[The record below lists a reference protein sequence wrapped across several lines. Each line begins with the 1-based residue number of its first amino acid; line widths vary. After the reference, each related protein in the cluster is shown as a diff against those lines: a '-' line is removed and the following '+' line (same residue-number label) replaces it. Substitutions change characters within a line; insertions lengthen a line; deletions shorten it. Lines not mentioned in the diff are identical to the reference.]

1 MPYVKCRKGFSTFF
15 SSIFLPKQ
23 GQKRVKGG
31 IKVRTLTLDD
41 RRKIEMMWGENT
53 SPVKIA
59 EHIEINT
66 TETAEAG

>member
-1 MPYVKCRKGFSTFF
+1 M
-15 SSIFLPKQ
+15 
-23 GQKRVKGG
+23 KGG

-41 RRKIEMMWGENT
+41 RRKIEMMWGENA
-53 SPVKIA
+53 SPVKAA